1 LPPVAGRLPL
11 GAAAVGAFAAAAVLA
26 LAAIALLAGALRR
39 PTRLAAG
46 AAGLPGLE
54 VALRLL
60 RQSAAR
66 PVPDRRRAADLV
78 GRLVRGG
85 CAADAERVAWSAPP
99 PAAAD
104 VEALADRIDH
114 TRERRA

>member
-1 LPPVAGRLPL
+1 
-11 GAAAVGAFAAAAVLA
+11 
-26 LAAIALLAGALRR
+26 
-39 PTRLAAG
+39 
-46 AAGLPGLE
+46 
-54 VALRLL
+54 
-60 RQSAAR
+60 
-66 PVPDRRRAADLV
+66 VPDRRRAADLV

-85 CAADAERVAWSAPP
+85 GAADAERVAWSAPP